1 MIHWDF
7 NDSTPCLSSDFASS
21 KIPSYSCSKIKST
34 GMSDVTSETVVVSDY
49 PLLAIG
55 TELHP
60 VRHWFKSNMA
70 RGDLI
75 IDA

>member
-21 KIPSYSCSKIKST
+21 KST

-49 PLLAIG
+49 PLLAIR
-55 TELHP
+55 TELNP